1 MAMFEYT
8 RLKEAISGW
17 HRQLICRPCKATM
30 HAWTM
35 VTDAPVSVSRCLCEP
50 RLEKIADR
58 LVMEV
63 FRAPGVG
70 SRQ

>member
-35 VTDAPVSVSRCLCEP
+35 VTDAPVSLSRAVCASQDWKRSLT
-50 RLEKIADR
+50 
-58 LVMEV
+58 
-63 FRAPGVG
+63 GW
-70 SRQ
+70 